1 MNGLRSG
8 IEFIVAIP
16 SYMEADTIP
25 YVTKQVDLGLTKY
38 FGNLRSI
45 IVNVDNNSKDDTKGA
60 FLSTD
65 TQNPKHYI
73 TTPPGVKG
81 KGNNLLN
88 FLKFAKSHD
97 DTLKAALTVDAD
109 LRSITPEWV
118 KYLGEP
124 ILKGYDYALPM
135 YSRHQ
140 FDGTITNHICY
151 PLFYGLVGED
161 VRQPIGGELGFS
173 PALMNHWLK
182 QKWDPQAKQYGV
194 DVFMTLHAIFGN
206 FKICETGLGAKI
218 HKASAPKLGP
228 MFTQVIT
235 TLFDILLSR
244 ESSWISIPVIKPKP
258 TKHFGLKE
266 LGQPQEL
273 KVDMRELKDKL
284 RKEYYPREKLL
295 KRILS
300 DYASSSLM
308 KMFDHDVY
316 SIDILMWTQLVYQ
329 MLFSYRNGS
338 SKTKKDIVEA
348 IKPLYFTRS
357 VTFNYMTWR
366 YSPKYVE
373 EAILEQAKAF
383 AAQKPY
389 YLGLHVN
396 EAKKK
401 AAKQQKC

>member
-1 MNGLRSG
+1 MKGLRSG
-8 IEFIVAIP
+8 VEFIVAIP

-60 FLSTD
+60 FLSTN

-73 TTPPGVKG
+73 TTPEGVKG

-124 ILKGYDYALPM
+124 ILKGYDYALPL

-151 PLFYGLVGED
+151 PLFYGLLGED

-244 ESSWISIPVIKPKP
+244 ESSWISVPVIKPKP
-258 TKHFGLKE
+258 RKHFGLKE

-329 MLFSYRNGS
+329 LLFSYRNGS
-338 SKTKKDIVEA
+338 PKTRKDIVEA

>member
-1 MNGLRSG
+1 MRSMRSG

-25 YVTKQVDLGLTKY
+25 YVTKQVDIGLSRY
-38 FGNLRSI
+38 FGNLKSI
-45 IVNVDNNSKDDTKGA
+45 ILNVDNNSEDDTKGS
-60 FLSTD
+60 FLATD
-65 TQNPKHYI
+65 TKNPKHYI
-73 TTPPGVKG
+73 TTPEGVKG
-81 KGNNLLN
+81 KGNNLFN
-88 FLKFAKSHD
+88 FLRFAKGHAT
-97 DTLKAALTVDAD
+97 TLKAALTVDAD
-109 LRSITPEWV
+109 LRSITPEWI

-124 ILKGYDYALPM
+124 ILKGYDYSLPL

-151 PLFYGLVGED
+151 PLFYGLLGED
-161 VRQPIGGELGFS
+161 LRQPIGGELGFS
-173 PALMNHWLK
+173 PALMNYWLK
-182 QKWDPQAKQYGV
+182 QKWDTQAKQYGV

-235 TLFDILLSR
+235 TLFDLLLSR
-244 ESSWISIPVIKPKP
+244 ESSWISIPVSKP
-258 TKHFGLKE
+258 TPKKRFGLKE
-266 LGQPQEL
+266 LGLPQEL
-273 KVDMRELKDKL
+273 KIDMRELKNKL
-284 RKEYYPREKLL
+284 RQEYYPREKLL

-300 DYASSSLM
+300 DYASSSLA
-308 KMFDHDVY
+308 KMFDHDMY

-329 MLFSYRNGS
+329 LLFSYRNGS
-338 SKTKKDIVEA
+338 PKARKDIVEA
-348 IKPLYFTRS
+348 LKPLYFTRS
-357 VTFNYMTWR
+357 MTFDYETWR
-366 YSPKYVE
+366 YTPKYVE

-401 AAKQQKC
+401 ATKQQKC

>member
-1 MNGLRSG
+1 MRSLRSG

-25 YVTKQVDLGLTKY
+25 YVAKQVDLGLTRY
-38 FGNLRSI
+38 FGHLKSI
-45 IVNVDNNSKDDTKGA
+45 ILNVDNNSEDDTKGA

-65 TQNPKHYI
+65 TKNPKHYI
-73 TTPPGVKG
+73 TTPEGVKG

-88 FLKFAKSHD
+88 FFRFANSHAA
-97 DTLKAALTVDAD
+97 TLKVAITVDAD
-109 LRSITPEWV
+109 LRSITPEWI

-124 ILKGYDYALPM
+124 ILKGYDYTLPL

-140 FDGTITNHICY
+140 FDGTITNHLCY
-151 PLFYGLVGED
+151 PLFYGLLGED

-182 QKWDPQAKQYGV
+182 QKWDVQAKQYGV
-194 DVFMTLHAIFGN
+194 DVFMTLHAIFGG

-235 TLFDILLSR
+235 TLFNLLLSQ

-258 TKHFGLKE
+258 KKHFGLKE

-273 KVDMRELKDKL
+273 IIDMRNLKDKL
-284 RKEYYPREKLL
+284 REEYFPRENLL

-300 DYASSSLM
+300 DYASSSLV
-308 KMFDHDVY
+308 KMFEQDIY
-316 SIDILMWTQLVYQ
+316 NIDILMWTQLVYQ
-329 MLFSYRNGS
+329 LLFSYRNGS
-338 SKTKKDIVEA
+338 PQAKKDIVEA
-348 IKPLYFTRS
+348 LKPLYFTRS
-357 VTFNYMTWR
+357 VTFNYVTWR

-389 YLGLHVN
+389 YSGLHVN
-396 EAKKK
+396 TAKKK

>member
-1 MNGLRSG
+1 MRSLG
-8 IEFIVAIP
+8 PDIEFIVAIP
-16 SYMEADTIP
+16 SYMEADTIS

-45 IVNVDNNSKDDTKGA
+45 ILNVDNNSGDDTKGA

-65 TQNPKHYI
+65 TEIPKHYI
-73 TTPPGVKG
+73 TTPKGMKG
-81 KGNNLLN
+81 KGNNILN
-88 FLKFAKSHD
+88 LLKFAKSHA
-97 DTLKAALTVDAD
+97 DTLKAVITVDAD
-109 LRSITPEWV
+109 LRSITPEWI
-118 KYLGEP
+118 KYLAEP
-124 ILKGYDYALPM
+124 ILEGYDFTLPL

-151 PLFYGLVGED
+151 PLFYGLLGED

-173 PALMNHWLK
+173 PDLINHLLK
-182 QKWDPQAKQYGV
+182 QQWEVQAKQYGA

-235 TLFDILLSR
+235 MLFDLLLSR

-258 TKHFGLKE
+258 KKRFGLKE
-266 LGQPQEL
+266 LAQPQEL
-273 KVDMRELKDKL
+273 MIDMRELKDKL

-300 DYASSSLM
+300 DYASSSLI
-308 KMFDHDVY
+308 KMFDQDIY
-316 SIDILMWTQLVYQ
+316 NIDILMWTQLVYQ
-329 MLFSYRNGS
+329 LLFSYRNGS
-338 SKTKKDIVEA
+338 PQARKDIVEA
-348 IKPLYFTRS
+348 LKPLYFTRS

-366 YSPKYVE
+366 YSPEYVE

-383 AAQKPY
+383 ASQKPY

>member
-1 MNGLRSG
+1 MKNLRSG
-8 IEFIVAIP
+8 IELIVAIP

-25 YVTKQVDLGLTKY
+25 FVTKQVDLGLTKY
-38 FGNLRSI
+38 FGNLKSI
-45 IVNVDNNSKDDTKGA
+45 ILNVDNNSEDDTKGA

-65 TQNPKHYI
+65 TKIPKYYI
-73 TTPPGVKG
+73 TTPKGVKG

-88 FLKFAKSHD
+88 FLKFAKSQA
-97 DTLKAALTVDAD
+97 DTLKVAITVDAD

-124 ILKGYDYALPM
+124 ILEGYDFTLPL

-151 PLFYGLVGED
+151 PLFYGLLGED

-182 QKWDPQAKQYGV
+182 QKWDVQAKQYGV
-194 DVFMTLHAIFGN
+194 DVFMTLHAIFDN

-235 TLFDILLSR
+235 TLFNLLLFR
-244 ESSWISIPVIKPKP
+244 EPSWISLPVIKPKP
-258 TKHFGLKE
+258 KKRFGLKE

-273 KVDMRELKDKL
+273 KIDIRELKDKL

-300 DYASSSLM
+300 DYASSSLT
-308 KMFDHDVY
+308 KMFDRDIY
-316 SIDILMWTQLVYQ
+316 NIDILMWTQLVYHL
-329 MLFSYRNGS
+329 LFSYRNGS
-338 SKTKKDIVEA
+338 PQTRKDIVEA
-348 IKPLYFTRS
+348 LKPLYFTRS
-357 VTFNYMTWR
+357 VTFNYLTWR

-373 EAILEQAKAF
+373 EAILDQAKAF

-401 AAKQQKC
+401 AANQQKC

>member
-1 MNGLRSG
+1 MRSLRSG

-25 YVTKQVDLGLTKY
+25 NVTKQVDLGLTRY
-38 FGNLRSI
+38 FGNLKSI
-45 IVNVDNNSKDDTKGA
+45 ILNVDNNSEDDTKGA

-65 TQNPKHYI
+65 TKNPKHYI
-73 TTPPGVKG
+73 TTPEGVKG

-88 FLKFAKSHD
+88 LLKFAKSHAA
-97 DTLKAALTVDAD
+97 TLKVALTVDAD

-124 ILKGYDYALPM
+124 ILEGYDYTLPL

-151 PLFYGLVGED
+151 PLFYGLLGED

-182 QKWDPQAKQYGV
+182 QKWDVQAKQYGV

-206 FKICETGLGAKI
+206 FKICEAGLGAKI
-218 HKASAPKLGP
+218 HKASSPKLGP

-235 TLFDILLSR
+235 TLFDLLLSR
-244 ESSWISIPVIKPKP
+244 ESSWMSIPVIKPKP
-258 TKHFGLKE
+258 KRRFGLKE
-266 LGQPQEL
+266 LGLPQEL
-273 KVDMRELKDKL
+273 VIDMRELKDKL
-284 RKEYYPREKLL
+284 REEYYPREKLL

-300 DYASSSLM
+300 DYASSSLA
-308 KMFDHDVY
+308 KMFDHDIY
-316 SIDILMWTQLVYQ
+316 NIDILMWTQLVYQ
-329 MLFSYRNGS
+329 LLFSYRNGS
-338 SKTKKDIVEA
+338 PRTKKDIVEA
-348 IKPLYFTRS
+348 LKPLYFTRS
-357 VTFNYMTWR
+357 VTFDYVTWR
-366 YSPKYVE
+366 YTPKYVE

-389 YLGLHVN
+389 YSGLHVN
-396 EAKKK
+396 QAKKK
-401 AAKQQKC
+401 MANQQKC

>member
-1 MNGLRSG
+1 MRSLRSG
-8 IEFIVAIP
+8 IEFIAAIP

-25 YVTKQVDLGLTKY
+25 HVTKQVDLGLTKY
-38 FGNLRSI
+38 FGDLKSI
-45 IVNVDNNSKDDTKGA
+45 ILNVDNNSEDDTKGA
-60 FLSTD
+60 FLSTV
-65 TQNPKHYI
+65 TKNPKHYI
-73 TTPPGVKG
+73 TTPKGVKG

-88 FLKFAKSHD
+88 FLKFAKSHV
-97 DTLKAALTVDAD
+97 DTLKAAITVDAD

-118 KYLGEP
+118 KFLGQP
-124 ILKGYDYALPM
+124 ILLGYDFTLPL

-151 PLFYGLVGED
+151 PLFYGLLGED
-161 VRQPIGGELGFS
+161 LRQPIGGELGFS

-182 QKWDPQAKQYGV
+182 QKWDPQARQYGV

-206 FKICETGLGAKI
+206 FKICETGLGTKI

-235 TLFDILLSR
+235 TLFNLLLSR
-244 ESSWISIPVIKPKP
+244 ESSWMSIPVTKPKP
-258 TKHFGLKE
+258 KKRFGLKE

-273 KVDMRELKDKL
+273 IIDMRELKEKL
-284 RKEYYPREKLL
+284 RKEYYPREKIL

-300 DYASSSLM
+300 DYASSNLA

-329 MLFSYRNGS
+329 LLFSYRNGS
-338 SKTKKDIVEA
+338 PQAKKDIVEA
-348 IKPLYFTRS
+348 LKPLYFTRS
-357 VTFNYMTWR
+357 VTFDYLTWR
-366 YSPKYVE
+366 YSPQYVE
-373 EAILEQAKAF
+373 EAILEQAKGF

-389 YLGLHVN
+389 YSGLHVN
-396 EAKKK
+396 EARKKES
-401 AAKQQKC
+401 KQKKC